1 MKKINK
7 IAIFWESEAGGG
19 VNSHLRYLLQSKAFL
34 DKQITIFTNSENK
47 GAKSLIKDFE
57 KQKNIKFIFFNS
69 FFVFDRQRIFFEK
82 LIYYFLKPF
91 FLVVAVFKF
100 RKLLSYYDFD
110 VLLCE
115 CGNYGIFRSEQAAIL
130 AAGKLKIPIR
140 SIVVHHAC
148 LKPPIFMGLVFKIIN
163 YFLRK
168 TLTSLITV
176 SNATKETILNNSNLL
191 KGEKL
196 ESYVIHN
203 GVPKNE
209 FSRQNYLDM
218 KIKRNSEKLLKIGRD
233 VLAPVSYL
241 PKDFGS
247 SKPTKTPTTS
257 LDVYPTNQV
266 SIFLFVVPVFPA
278 SGIFKFFNFL
288 PVPLCTAPSNIDVI

>member
-57 KQKNIKFIFFNS
+57 KQKNIKFIFFKS
-69 FFVFDRQRIFFEK
+69 FFVFDRQRIFLEK

-91 FLVVAVFKF
+91 FLVWAVFKF
-100 RKLLSYYDFD
+100 RKLLSNSSFD

-130 AAGKLKIPIR
+130 AAGKLEIPIR

-148 LKPPIFMGLVFKIIN
+148 LKPPIFMGLVFKLII
-163 YFLRK
+163 
-168 TLTSLITV
+168 ITF
-176 SNATKETILNNSNLL
+176 
-191 KGEKL
+191 
-196 ESYVIHN
+196 Y
-203 GVPKNE
+203 
-209 FSRQNYLDM
+209 
-218 KIKRNSEKLLKIGRD
+218 
-233 VLAPVSYL
+233 
-241 PKDFGS
+241 KD
-247 SKPTKTPTTS
+247 
-257 LDVYPTNQV
+257 
-266 SIFLFVVPVFPA
+266 
-278 SGIFKFFNFL
+278 
-288 PVPLCTAPSNIDVI
+288 